1 MQGLECETA
10 LVCLQAGVKHV
21 MLTMG
26 SQGAAVCSL
35 DTSKTGMVT
44 HHLAASPARIV
55 NTNGAGDCLVAGSLA
70 CLGQGQRPVDALAF
84 GMVSWHSFYTLSAI
98 KVVNCWYSGTCISKS
113 KLANAGC
120 MPPSFGAVE
129 PWASICVVWA
139 QAVAKEG
146 LEQEGNVPDTL
157 SHQALSAASQ
167 KSLRKCS
174 TMHFRHGSELAIAK
188 L

>member
-1 MQGLECETA
+1 MPACF
-10 LVCLQAGVKHV
+10 
-21 MLTMG
+21 
-26 SQGAAVCSL
+26 AAV
-35 DTSKTGMVT
+35 K
-44 HHLAASPARIV
+44 
-55 NTNGAGDCLVAGSLA
+55 
-70 CLGQGQRPVDALAF
+70 
-84 GMVSWHSFYTLSAI
+84 
-98 KVVNCWYSGTCISKS
+98 
-113 KLANAGC
+113 
-120 MPPSFGAVE
+120 
-129 PWASICVVWA
+129 PWASSCVVWA